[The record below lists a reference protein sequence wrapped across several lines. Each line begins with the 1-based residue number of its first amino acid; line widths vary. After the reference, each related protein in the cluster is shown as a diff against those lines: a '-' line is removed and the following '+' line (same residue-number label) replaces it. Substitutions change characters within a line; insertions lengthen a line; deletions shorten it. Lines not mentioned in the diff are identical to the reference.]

1 MNREQLLK
9 ELSFSAARSSGPGGQ
24 HVNKT
29 SSKITVQFHID
40 DSLALSEVEKMRINK
55 RLANRINTEGNLVL
69 HCGET
74 RSQHRNKAL
83 VIQRLIN
90 LIVENLRVR
99 KPRKRSKPSRRAIE
113 KRLDSKKRHALKKS
127 RRKPPN
133 ID

>member
-29 SSKITVQFHID
+29 SSKVTLQFHLEN
-40 DSLALSEVEKMRINK
+40 SMALSEDEKTRLNS
-55 RLANRINTEGNLVL
+55 RLANRINTEGYLVL

-74 RSQHRNKAL
+74 RSQHRNKAI
-83 VIQRLIN
+83 VVQRLLD
-90 LIVENLRVR
+90 LIEENLRVR

-113 KRLDSKKRHALKKS
+113 KRIESKKRQAIKKS
-127 RRKPPN
+127 RRKPPK

>member
-29 SSKITVQFHID
+29 SSKITVQFHVD
-40 DSLALSEVEKMRINK
+40 NSLALSEVEKTRINE